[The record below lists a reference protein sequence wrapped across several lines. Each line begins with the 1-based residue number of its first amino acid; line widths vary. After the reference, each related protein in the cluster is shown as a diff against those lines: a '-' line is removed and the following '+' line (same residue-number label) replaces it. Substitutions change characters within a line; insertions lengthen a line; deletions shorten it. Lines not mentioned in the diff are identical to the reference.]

1 VEKLNYIKGENEINS
16 NQGGA
21 ANTKGRSS
29 LL

>member
-1 VEKLNYIKGENEINS
+1 VKKLNYIKGENEINS

-21 ANTKGRSS
+21 AYIKGSSS